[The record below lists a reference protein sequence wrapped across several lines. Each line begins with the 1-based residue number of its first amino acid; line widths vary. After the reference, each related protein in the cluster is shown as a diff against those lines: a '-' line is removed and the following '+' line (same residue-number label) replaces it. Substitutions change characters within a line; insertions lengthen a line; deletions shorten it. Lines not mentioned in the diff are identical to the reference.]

1 MIHLT
6 RINRVPLVLNSD
18 LIEHVE
24 ATPDTVIS
32 LTTGQKILVLESP
45 NEIVDRVVQ
54 FRRAIGGGLN
64 TAGRGVIAELRRVSG
79 DGTHS
84 GTGHRD

>member
-45 NEIVDRVVQ
+45 GEIVERVVQ
-54 FRRAIGGGLN
+54 FRRSIGGGFN
-64 TAGRGVIAELRRVSG
+64 PASRGILAELRRVVPEDAASNSG
-79 DGTHS
+79 L
-84 GTGHRD
+84 RD

>member
-6 RINRVPLVLNSD
+6 RINHVPMVLNSD

-45 NEIVDRVVQ
+45 NEIIERVIH
-54 FRRAIGGGLN
+54 FRRAL
-64 TAGRGVIAELRRVSG
+64 AGAVFTPVRSLQTELRRVAAGES
-79 DGTHS
+79 S
-84 GTGHRD
+84 RDDRD

>member
-6 RINRVPLVLNSD
+6 RINHVPMVLNSD

-24 ATPDTVIS
+24 ARPDTVIS

-45 NEIVDRVVQ
+45 SEIVERVIQ
-54 FRRAIGGGLN
+54 FRRAL
-64 TAGRGVIAELRRVSG
+64 AGAAFPPARNLQGELRRVAVA
-79 DGTHS
+79 DGAHES
-84 GTGHRD
+84 RD

>member
-6 RINRVPLVLNSD
+6 RINHVPMVLNSD

-45 NEIVDRVVQ
+45 QEIVERVIQ
-54 FRRAIGGGLN
+54 FRRAA
-64 TAGRGVIAELRRVSG
+64 AGAAFPSVRNLQTELRRVAVA
-79 DGTHS
+79 DG
-84 GTGHRD
+84 GREPRE

>member
-6 RINRVPLVLNSD
+6 RINHVPMVLNSD

-45 NEIVDRVVQ
+45 NEIIERVIH
-54 FRRAIGGGLN
+54 FRRALTGAAFTPVRSLQ
-64 TAGRGVIAELRRVSG
+64 TELRRVAGGES
-79 DGTHS
+79 S
-84 GTGHRD
+84 RDDRD

>member
-6 RINRVPLVLNSD
+6 RINHVPMVLNSD

-24 ATPDTVIS
+24 ATPDTVVS

-45 NEIVDRVVQ
+45 TEIIERVIH
-54 FRRAIGGGLN
+54 FRRAL
-64 TAGRGVIAELRRVSG
+64 AGAAFTPTHSLQTELRRVAAGESG
-79 DGTHS
+79 RDG
-84 GTGHRD
+84 RD

>member
-6 RINRVPLVLNSD
+6 RINHVPMVLNSD

-45 NEIVDRVVQ
+45 HEIVERVIQ
-54 FRRAIGGGLN
+54 FRRAL
-64 TAGRGVIAELRRVSG
+64 AGAAIPAARNLQTELRRVAVA
-79 DGTHS
+79 DGVREN
-84 GTGHRD
+84 RD